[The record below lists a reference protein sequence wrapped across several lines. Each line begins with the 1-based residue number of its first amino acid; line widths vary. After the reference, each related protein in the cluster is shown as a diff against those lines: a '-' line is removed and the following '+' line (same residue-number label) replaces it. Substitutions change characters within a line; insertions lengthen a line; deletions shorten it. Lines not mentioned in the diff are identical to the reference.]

1 MRDPRGGR
9 RRGPSHQRGGL
20 SPGSG
25 LCPGGG
31 DLPEAGTVHHGQG
44 FRGRG
49 GNLPGPADAADP
61 EGADHGCGKGD
72 PPAGAEGAGPGR
84 GCGDLRDPRR
94 GQRRDRDPGDGEG
107 PAGGLTLPRVRGSR
121 TGQGSGG
128 PLPRG
133 EVGAAEDPP
142 EGTLQLPCGARA
154 RFGEPAGYQG
164 GARQAPREGA
174 QKRGHDRRG
183 PGKNRRF
190 NKKTDRDCQQKK
202 AWQSLSA
209 CGDI

>member
-31 DLPEAGTVHHGQG
+31 DLPEAGTVHHGQD

-121 TGQGSGG
+121 SDEQLRLLGEMDVPQGAGKPDRPGIRRAPSPWRSGSCGRSPGGDAAAAVWSPG
-128 PLPRG
+128 PLWRTCRISG
-133 EVGAAEDPP
+133 RRAAGSP
-142 EGTLQLPCGARA
+142 
-154 RFGEPAGYQG
+154 
-164 GARQAPREGA
+164 
-174 QKRGHDRRG
+174 
-183 PGKNRRF
+183 
-190 NKKTDRDCQQKK
+190 
-202 AWQSLSA
+202 
-209 CGDI
+209 